1 LYPAYVA
8 TTSARNMIPD
18 IMASLSA
25 ADLEYRHE
33 GNAVSM
39 INYHF
44 VFVPKRRR
52 PVLTQKVAERLQEIV
67 FELVVENR
75 WKLIAVEIMPDHVHL
90 LLNIKP
96 GDSASDVARRI
107 KGRSAKLL
115 REEFPQLL
123 KLPCMWTPS
132 YFVGSVGNVSTEIVR
147 KYIEQQTGK

>member
-1 LYPAYVA
+1 
-8 TTSARNMIPD
+8 
-18 IMASLSA
+18 
-25 ADLEYRHE
+25 
-33 GNAVSM
+33 M

-52 PVLTQKVAERLQEIV
+52 PVLTQKVAERLQEII

-96 GDSASDVARRI
+96 SDSASDVMRRI

-115 REEFPQLL
+115 RDEFPQLL

-147 KYIEQQTGK
+147 KYIEQQNGK